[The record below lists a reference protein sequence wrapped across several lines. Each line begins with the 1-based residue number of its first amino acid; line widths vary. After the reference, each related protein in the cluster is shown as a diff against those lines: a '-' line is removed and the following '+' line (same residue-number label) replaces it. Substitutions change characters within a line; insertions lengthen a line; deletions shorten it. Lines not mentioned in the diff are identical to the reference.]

1 MVASGRKEAM
11 MPTDSELAEAVALA
25 HQMGYADG
33 AAAARATVERLEARV
48 AELEAA
54 LEAAQAYADAYV
66 ATATGPERDL
76 ADLERLARD
85 NDGIAELR
93 LAAWGLSVAWQ
104 PDARTFGYFPAY
116 DSPLEEYTR
125 AEALALL
132 KGAKD
137 AG

>member
-1 MVASGRKEAM
+1 M
-11 MPTDSELAEAVALA
+11 SEDAEREAEAVALA

-33 AAAARATVERLEARV
+33 AAAARATVERLEARI

-66 ATATGPERDL
+66 ATASGPERDL
-76 ADLERLARD
+76 RDLEMMAKKFDYHPVRQGVYVYWD
-85 NDGIAELR
+85 DGQFVYR
-93 LAAWGLSVAWQ
+93 
-104 PDARTFGYFPAY
+104 R
-116 DSPLEEYTR
+116 SPMGNHIPR
-125 AEALALL
+125 AEALALM

>member
-1 MVASGRKEAM
+1 MDAKTEAERRM
-11 MPTDSELAEAVALA
+11 ANALA
-25 HQMGYADG
+25 KLRDG
-33 AAAARATVERLEARV
+33 QETLGNALIAAH
-48 AELEAA
+48 
-54 LEAAQAYADAYV
+54 AYAAECV
-66 ATATGPERDL
+66 ATGPERDL

-137 AG
+137 GKPESQGRCSTP